1 MYFIVVSLGIS
12 CLSNEYIP
20 KLYHSHD
27 FISPFCREARILRY
41 FQANLVQEQLPQ
53 SSGSNFPKHL
63 FLIFD
68 ILSSGGKAK
77 KKNVNHTEEQL
88 GKIYFL

>member
-1 MYFIVVSLGIS
+1 MSTFLDYVIVI
-12 CLSNEYIP
+12 
-20 KLYHSHD
+20 D
-27 FISPFCREARILRY
+27 FILPFRREAKILLCS
-41 FQANLVQEQLPQ
+41 QANLVQEQLPQ
-53 SSGSNFPKHL
+53 SSGSNCPTNL

-88 GKIYFL
+88 GKTYEHK